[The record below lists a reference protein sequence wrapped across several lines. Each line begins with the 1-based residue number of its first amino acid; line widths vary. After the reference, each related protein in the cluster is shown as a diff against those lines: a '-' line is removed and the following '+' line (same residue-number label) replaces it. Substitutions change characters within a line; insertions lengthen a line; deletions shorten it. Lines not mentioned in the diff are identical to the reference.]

1 VSDENA
7 FLLTGVSIF
16 DGTGSAP
23 VSDQA
28 IVVEGRRI
36 TWMGPQKHAPSFT
49 AEKIHDGQG
58 GTVIPGMINCH
69 THVANDGVGDF
80 FAQVQ
85 ADSLPISTVR
95 GVKNLAIALHSG
107 VTTVRDCG
115 AADNL
120 AIELSKA
127 VDDGMIPG
135 PRIRAAGRVIT
146 MTGGHGH
153 FIGRQADGPV
163 GTAQATRA
171 ELAAGA
177 HFIKVMATGGVLT
190 KGVHPNQTALQV
202 DELTAV
208 AREAHNAGRRVASH
222 AIGGQGIK
230 NALAAGIDSIE
241 HGFYLDDE
249 SLDAAVSQGTFLVP
263 TLIAVNRI
271 VENGQEIPRWVVEK
285 AELESGRH
293 RESFAAAVRSG
304 MKIAAGTDAGTP
316 FNPHGELATELELMV
331 EYGLSP
337 TEALLAA
344 TRNAA
349 ENVDLLHEVGTLQ
362 VGKLA
367 DLVLLTDDP
376 TRDISATNRVAMVVK
391 EGVVH
396 RNELKLGGERP
407 IPAPVNAGRR
417 LT

>member
-1 VSDENA
+1 MATNDTADNDA
-7 FLLTGVSIF
+7 FLLTGVSVF
-16 DGTGSAP
+16 DGTGSASVP
-23 VSDQA
+23 GQA
-28 IVVEGRRI
+28 IAVEGRRI
-36 TWMGPQKHAPSFT
+36 AWMGPQDQAPSFS
-49 AEKIHDGQG
+49 AEKIVDGQG

-69 THVANDGVGDF
+69 THVANDGDGDL

-95 GVKNLAIALHSG
+95 GVKNLEIALMSG

-127 VDDGMIPG
+127 VEDGMIRG

-230 NALAAGIDSIE
+230 NALEAGIDSIE

-249 SLDAAVSQGTFLVP
+249 SLEAAVSQGTFLVP

-271 VENGQEIPRWVVEK
+271 VENGDKIPRWVVEK
-285 AELESGRH
+285 AESESGHH
-293 RESFAAAVRSG
+293 RDSFVAAVRSG

-316 FNPHGELATELELMV
+316 FNPHGELPTELALMV
-331 EYGLSP
+331 DFGLSP
-337 TEALLAA
+337 TDALVAA

-349 ENVDLLHEVGTLQ
+349 ENVDLLHEVGTLE

-367 DLVLLTDDP
+367 DLVLLAGDP
-376 TRDISATNRVAMVVK
+376 TADISAARDVVMVVK

-396 RNELKLGGERP
+396 RNELKT
-407 IPAPVNAGRR
+407 AS
-417 LT
+417 

>member
-1 VSDENA
+1 MADNDA
-7 FLLTGVSIF
+7 FLLSGISVF
-16 DGTGSAP
+16 DGTGSP
-23 VSDQA
+23 VLPGQA
-28 IVVEGRRI
+28 IVVENRRI
-36 TWMGPQKHAPSFT
+36 AWMGPEADAPSFA
-49 AEKIHDGQG
+49 AERVFDGQG
-58 GTVIPGMINCH
+58 GTVIPGVINCH
-69 THVANDGVGDF
+69 AHVAHDGAGDLA
-80 FAQVQ
+80 AQTQ
-85 ADSLPISTVR
+85 ADSLPIATIR
-95 GVKNLAIALHSG
+95 GVKNLHVALMSG
-107 VTTVRDCG
+107 VTSIRDCG
-115 AADNL
+115 AADDL
-120 AIELSKA
+120 AIEMSKA

-171 ELAAGA
+171 EIAGGA

-230 NALAAGIDSIE
+230 NALRAGIDSIE

-249 SLDAAVSQGTFLVP
+249 SLEMAVAQGTFLVP

-271 VENGQEIPRWVVEK
+271 VENPDKIPSWVVEK
-285 AELESGRH
+285 AESESGAH
-293 RESFAAAVRSG
+293 RESFLAAVRSG

-316 FNPHGELATELELMV
+316 FNPHGEMPAELELMV
-331 EYGLSP
+331 EFGLTP

-349 ENVDLLHEVGTLQ
+349 ENIDLLHEVGTLET
-362 VGKLA
+362 GKLA
-367 DLVLLTDDP
+367 DLVLLDGDP
-376 TRDISATNRVAMVVK
+376 TVDITAAHNVVMVVK
-391 EGVVH
+391 DGVVH
-396 RNELKLGGERP
+396 RNELKT
-407 IPAPVNAGRR
+407 AS
-417 LT
+417 